1 MLAAATSSTDSR
13 PEGVLLLGVGCTI
26 VSKLARKR
34 LKPPKGK
41 EVDHKDGNP
50 LNNKRS
56 NLQVISRHANR
67 FKDYFRRFVKEY
79 KECLITGK

>member
-1 MLAAATSSTDSR
+1 MARDYRKERQAYYGYGKASTVT
-13 PEGVLLLGVGCTI
+13 PEQRRHRREMANR
-26 VSKLARKR
+26 KKARAKMAKVTTVR
-34 LKPPKGK
+34 GK

-67 FKDYFRRFVKEY
+67 SK
-79 KECLITGK
+79 G

>member
-1 MLAAATSSTDSR
+1 MARDYHKERQAYYGYGKSSSVT
-13 PEGVLLLGVGCTI
+13 PEQRRHRREMANR
-26 VSKLARKR
+26 KKARAR

-41 EVDHKDGNP
+41 EVDHVDGNP

-67 FKDYFRRFVKEY
+67 VKA
-79 KECLITGK
+79 